1 MAASRTP
8 EPRGRGPREE
18 EVRRREAER
27 RIAYSDRA
35 MRSEADREDS
45 RPVLRRPFHQ
55 TK

>member
-1 MAASRTP
+1 MAASKTP